1 MLKLL
6 ASMVVLLLIGPLV
19 LLAVVGLLLLST
31 ALSRAPRRVRE
42 TFWCP
47 VKRRMVTAD
56 FLVRE
61 GAPHPSDVVWCT
73 AFADPEHITCK
84 KRCLE
89 FTDVLRGLSRGVFPR
104 WALISGGTVTW
115 RRPTGSPPPEKQ
127 NGGTALA
134 A

>member
-19 LLAVVGLLLLST
+19 LIAVVGLLLLST

-47 VKRRMVTAD
+47 LKRRTVTAD
-56 FLVRE
+56 FVVRE
-61 GAPHPSDVVWCT
+61 GAPHPTDVVWCT
-73 AFADPEHITCK
+73 AFADPEQITCK

-89 FTDVLRGLSRGVFPR
+89 LADVRRGLSRGVFPR
-104 WALISGGTVTW
+104 WALIAGGTVTW
-115 RRPTGSPPPEKQ
+115 RRPAQSPPPEKR
-127 NGGTALA
+127 NGDTAHA